1 MRANETV
8 AIVLTK
14 RECDEIAQ
22 CLQDVGEDFE
32 VFEETSGGRAPMDP
46 KRLLTLAKGFRK
58 YAEPDH

>member
-1 MRANETV
+1 MRENETV

-32 VFEETSGGRAPMDP
+32 IFEETSGERASMDP
-46 KRLLTLAKGFRK
+46 KRLLALAKGFRK